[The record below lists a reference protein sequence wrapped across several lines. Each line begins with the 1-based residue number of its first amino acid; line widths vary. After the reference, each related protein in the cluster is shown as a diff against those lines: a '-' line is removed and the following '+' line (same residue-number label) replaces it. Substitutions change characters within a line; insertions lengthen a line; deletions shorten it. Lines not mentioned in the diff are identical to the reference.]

1 MNPYLESLKAARD
14 YAALALKFG
23 GNEAKFKAAWK
34 QNLEDNAVELS
45 VNENDVLPTKIIS
58 DIQTAIDRD
67 PVFSKL
73 QITFNVEAG
82 SIWIEPE
89 NEVGALGH
97 KKLAN
102 KTEQNTVL
110 EQRVLIPEAIYKLQK
125 LDHMTYL
132 KGGALVQWVL
142 KELPLYVIRR
152 IGQAVLVGGV
162 KNEDGS
168 NFTAIKPIVGDTLA
182 QTHELPANRSG
193 NELAQAILGDMSKV
207 RGTNR
212 VVFIASGAYPE
223 LVAGG
228 DAFAVAFLTGQITL
242 GAEAGIVQTDL
253 LDVAK
258 NPYVIVDLDSYLLGF
273 AGSGIETLT
282 DFVIM
287 QNAQAI
293 ESRAY
298 VMGSLLRDKAAMV
311 ATVAAA

>member
-1 MNPYLESLKAARD
+1 M
-14 YAALALKFG
+14 KFG
-23 GNEAKFKAAWK
+23 GNTAKFKAAWK
-34 QNLEDNAVELS
+34 QALVDAGEVITEA
-45 VNENDVLPTKIIS
+45 VNENDVLPTKVIAP
-58 DIQTAIDRD
+58 IQAAIDKD
-67 PVFSKL
+67 PVFSKFKL
-73 QITFNVEAG
+73 TFNVEAG

-102 KTEQNTVL
+102 KTEQETTL
-110 EQRVLIPEAIYKLQK
+110 TQRVLIPEAIYKLQK

-142 KELPLYVIRR
+142 DELPRYVIRR
-152 IGQAVLVGGV
+152 IAQAVLVGGV

-168 NFTAIKPIVGDTLA
+168 AFTAVHAIVGDTLA
-182 QTHELPANRSG
+182 KTHELPASRSG
-193 NELAQAILGDMSKV
+193 NELAQAILEDVSKT

-212 VVFIASGAYPE
+212 AVFIASNAYSE

-228 DAFAVAFLTGQITL
+228 DAFSVAFLTGQITL

-253 LDVAK
+253 LDVAT
-258 NPYVIVDLDSYLLGF
+258 NPYIVVDLDSYLLGF
-273 AGSGIETLT
+273 AGSGVETLS
-282 DFVIM
+282 DFIIM

-298 VMGSLLRDKAAMV
+298 VMGSLLRDGAATV
-311 ATVAAA
+311 ATVSAAG